1 LARIF
6 GISRSARNPNLCN
19 RCNTH
24 VEEGQLAEITVL
36 FADLTSFTEITHA
49 LGPDLGF
56 EIANAF
62 LQMSTH
68 ELVKRGAFI
77 DNYIGDAVMAIFNVS
92 LPVADHAARAV
103 DAAVEILAETEKLG
117 ARFGKG
123 LTAGVGIAS
132 GWARVGSLGSDIE
145 RHLTAVGDVVN
156 LASRLESKTQPGY
169 R

>member
-1 LARIF
+1 
-6 GISRSARNPNLCN
+6 
-19 RCNTH
+19 
-24 VEEGQLAEITVL
+24 
-36 FADLTSFTEITHA
+36 
-49 LGPDLGF
+49 
-56 EIANAF
+56 
-62 LQMSTH
+62 
-68 ELVKRGAFI
+68 
-77 DNYIGDAVMAIFNVS
+77 MAIFNVS